1 MVQIDL
7 LFKLAGLG
15 VVVAVLC
22 QVLTRAGR
30 EELSTLVTVVGLVIA
45 LFLVVDLVADLFSSL
60 QSIFALYSAMAFWQ
74 WMGLAV
80 TAAVLCLL
88 VRQQQPQLGG
98 LCAAAAGVMLL
109 LAALEQ
115 LADVREVFAR
125 LTGMAGIEEG
135 YLNTLVKVLGV
146 SYVAELAA
154 QTCQDL
160 GEGGLALKVGLV
172 GKLCVFTLTA
182 PMLLSLLEMILELTP

>member
-60 QSIFALYSAMAFWQ
+60 QSIFALF
-74 WMGLAV
+74 
-80 TAAVLCLL
+80 
-88 VRQQQPQLGG
+88 
-98 LCAAAAGVMLL
+98 
-109 LAALEQ
+109 
-115 LADVREVFAR
+115 
-125 LTGMAGIEEG
+125 
-135 YLNTLVKVLGV
+135 
-146 SYVAELAA
+146 
-154 QTCQDL
+154 
-160 GEGGLALKVGLV
+160 
-172 GKLCVFTLTA
+172 
-182 PMLLSLLEMILELTP
+182 

>member
-60 QSIFALYSAMAFWQ
+60 QSTRPWRSGNGWAL
-74 WMGLAV
+74 
-80 TAAVLCLL
+80 
-88 VRQQQPQLGG
+88 R
-98 LCAAAAGVMLL
+98 
-109 LAALEQ
+109 
-115 LADVREVFAR
+115 
-125 LTGMAGIEEG
+125 
-135 YLNTLVKVLGV
+135 
-146 SYVAELAA
+146 
-154 QTCQDL
+154 
-160 GEGGLALKVGLV
+160 
-172 GKLCVFTLTA
+172 
-182 PMLLSLLEMILELTP
+182 